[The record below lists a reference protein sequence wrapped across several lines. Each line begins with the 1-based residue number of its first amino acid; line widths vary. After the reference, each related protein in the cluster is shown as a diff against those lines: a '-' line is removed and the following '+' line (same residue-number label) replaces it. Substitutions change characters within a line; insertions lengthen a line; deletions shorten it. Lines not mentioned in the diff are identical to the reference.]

1 MTTENTAATP
11 ELGADLPLES
21 GWTIGTSVSVPD
33 QFIEAMREGLTATAV
48 HNNVK
53 EAVLTSWGAT
63 ALHEDYK
70 VHDLEHLLPC
80 RRRAR
85 GTMATAYVAPF
96 AQYATAFAEPGAAVF
111 VDAEHMAATAV
122 LDLGTKET
130 PGHTDNRAKL
140 QLTKTAP
147 YAMLLTING
156 RAQSQQALAEF
167 LEDWGSVAALS
178 FFTPDGEIPMGKA
191 LAAIRRITIESLR
204 KVESEEQQLSAN
216 RTAFES
222 VKASSQEP
230 IPTTIYYTCK
240 PYADLDARTFVLR
253 LSILTGE
260 KAPSLVLRIQN
271 LEAHVEAM
279 GAELAALVQ
288 EAISGAIPV
297 LLGSYSKAG

>member
-1 MTTENTAATP
+1 MTAENTAATP

-21 GWTIGTSVSVPD
+21 GLTIGTSVSVPD
-33 QFIEAMREGLTATAV
+33 QFIEVMRDGLTATAV

-70 VHDLEHLLPC
+70 VHDLEYLLPC

-85 GTMATAYVAPF
+85 GTMSTAYVAPF
-96 AQYATAFAEPGAAVF
+96 AQYATAYADPGAAVF

-167 LEDWGSVAALS
+167 LEDWGSVAALN
-178 FFTPDGEIPMGKA
+178 FFTPDGEITMGKA
-191 LAAIRRITIESLR
+191 LAAIRRITIENLR

-240 PYADLDARTFVLR
+240 PFADLEERTFVLR

-288 EAISGAIPV
+288 EAISGAMPV
-297 LLGSYSKAG
+297 LLGSYSKGG

>member
-11 ELGADLPLES
+11 ELGAELPLES
-21 GWTIGTSVSVPD
+21 GFAIGTTVSVPD

-85 GTMATAYVAPF
+85 GTMSTAYVAPF
-96 AQYATAFAEPGAAVF
+96 AQYATAYAEPGAAVF

-167 LEDWGSVAALS
+167 LEDWGSVASLI
-178 FFTPDGEIPMGKA
+178 FFAGDDEVTPGKA
-191 LAAIRRITIESLR
+191 LAAIRRITIENLR

-240 PYADLDARTFVLR
+240 PFADLEERTFVLR

-288 EAISGAIPV
+288 EAISGAMPV

>member
-1 MTTENTAATP
+1 MTAENTTATP

-21 GWTIGTSVSVPD
+21 GLTIGTSVSVPD

-63 ALHEDYK
+63 ALHQDYK

-85 GTMATAYVAPF
+85 GTMSTAYVAPF
-96 AQYATAFAEPGAAVF
+96 AQYATAYAEPGAAVF

-140 QLTKTAP
+140 QLSKTAP

-167 LEDWGSVAALS
+167 LEDWGSVASLI
-178 FFTPDGEIPMGKA
+178 FFAGDDEVTPGKA
-191 LAAIRRITIESLR
+191 LAAIRRITIENLR

-230 IPTTIYYTCK
+230 IPTTIYYTCR
-240 PYADLDARTFVLR
+240 PYMDLLDRTFVLR

-279 GAELAALVQ
+279 GNEMAALVQ
-288 EAISGAIPV
+288 EAISGAMPV
-297 LLGSYSKAG
+297 LLGSYSKGG